1 MKTVTL
7 KEYETRIKGDP
18 YKFKLVVTD
27 DGGIVRLA
35 IDNHKGPIKFDEM
48 LRDDVVGEHLRATAA
63 DFLTGKTV

>member
-7 KEYETRIKGDP
+7 KEYSTRIKGDP
-18 YKFKLVVTD
+18 FTFRLVVTS
-27 DGGIVRLA
+27 DGDVKLA

-48 LRDDVVGEHLRATAA
+48 LRDDVVSEHLRATAA

>member
-18 YKFKLVVTD
+18 YKFRLVVTS
-27 DGGIVRLA
+27 DGDVKLA

-63 DFLTGKTV
+63 DFLTGKTI

>member
-18 YKFKLVVTD
+18 YKFQMLAMG
-27 DGGIVRLA
+27 DGTVKLA
-35 IDNHKGPIKFDEM
+35 IADKNGPIRFEEM
-48 LRDDVVGEHLRATAA
+48 QRDDVVGEHLRATAA